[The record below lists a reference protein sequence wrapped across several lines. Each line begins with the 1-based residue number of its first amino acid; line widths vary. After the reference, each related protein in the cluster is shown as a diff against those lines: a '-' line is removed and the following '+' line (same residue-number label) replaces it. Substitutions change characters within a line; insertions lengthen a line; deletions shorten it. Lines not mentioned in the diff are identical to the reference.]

1 VNTRNLLLEIGTEE
15 IPSAFI
21 PGALGDLA
29 QLAREHLNGAHL
41 TYEDVSTMGTPRRLV
56 LCAKNLSDR
65 QPDREEIITGPP
77 AKVAFA
83 SDGKPTKAGEGFAR
97 SHGVSVENLRVEDTE
112 RGLYMVLR
120 RIVPG
125 RVTVELLS
133 ELLPLVIASI
143 PFPKTMRWGT
153 EELHFAR
160 PIRWLVALYGE
171 DVVPFS
177 LAGVETGS
185 ESRGHRF
192 MASVAIRVPS
202 NPEGY
207 IKALEGVFVLADP
220 SVRRDRLLKEARNAA
235 SLVSGNILSDDELV
249 DINTYLTEFPSA
261 VCGSFDRRFLSLPRN
276 VLITCMRE
284 HQKYFAVVDD
294 EGDLMPH
301 FVAINNTLS
310 PRPELVCRGH
320 ERVLRARLS
329 DADFFFKED
338 LKRPLEAFV
347 AELSGMIFHQRL
359 GTLLD
364 KIHRVKALAHYLAEQ
379 VAPDK
384 VKMVERAAWLCKA
397 DLLTEIVGEFPSLQG
412 TIGKECALLSGES
425 QEVANAIEEH
435 YMPVRSGGELPGSLS
450 GALLSIADKIDTIC
464 GTIAIGLKPSGTA
477 DPYGLRRLALGILHI
492 VEERS
497 LCLSLKAL
505 IAEASHQL
513 ENQISDI
520 SKGLITE
527 VITFFERRFS
537 YDLTARGM
545 DHDIVDAAT
554 RVEFDDVK
562 DCILRAKALK
572 AVRSRPEFEPLSVA
586 FKRVMNILK
595 GFEGGAVNPL
605 LLEAEEE
612 KTLYELYLSVEKKVG
627 VSLER
632 RDYEQAL
639 VTLLSLKPQV
649 DGFFDHVLVMT
660 EDSDVRAN
668 RLALLQNIASLFL
681 RIGDLSAIVVSG

>member
-1 VNTRNLLLEIGTEE
+1 MTTRNLLLEIGTEE

-29 QLAREHLNGAHL
+29 QLAKEHLNGAHL
-41 TYEDVSTMGTPRRLV
+41 TYEDVSTMGAPRRLV
-56 LCAKNLSDR
+56 LFANNLSDR
-65 QPDREEIITGPP
+65 QPDREEIVTGPP

-83 SDGKPTKAGEGFAR
+83 SDGKPTKAGDGFAR
-97 SHGVSVENLRVEDTE
+97 SHGVSVEDLQVEDTE
-112 RGLYMVLR
+112 RGLYTVLR

-125 RVTVELLS
+125 RYTLELLS
-133 ELLPLVIASI
+133 ELLPMIITSI

-153 EELHFAR
+153 EELRFAR

-171 DVVPFS
+171 DIVPFS

-192 MASVAIRVPS
+192 MAPVAIRVLS
-202 NPEGY
+202 NLESY
-207 IKALEGVFVLADP
+207 VKALEGVFVLVDP
-220 SVRRDRLLKEARNAA
+220 SVRRNRLLKEARNAA
-235 SLVSGNILSDDELV
+235 ASVSGNILSDDELV

-261 VCGSFDRRFLSLPRN
+261 VCGSFDKRFLALPRD

-284 HQKYFAVVDD
+284 HQKYFAIVDD
-294 EGDLMPH
+294 KGDLMPH
-301 FVAINNTLS
+301 FVAINNTRS
-310 PRPELVCRGH
+310 PRPGLVCMGH

-338 LKRPLEAFV
+338 MKRPLEAFV

-384 VKMVERAAWLCKA
+384 VKVVERAAWLCKA

-412 TIGKECALLSGES
+412 IIGKEYALLSGES

-450 GALLSIADKIDTIC
+450 GALLSIADKMDTIC

-513 ENQISDI
+513 GNQISDI
-520 SKGLITE
+520 SKELITE
-527 VITFFERRFS
+527 VIVFFERRFS

-554 RVEFDDVK
+554 KVEFDDVK
-562 DCILRAKALK
+562 DCILRARALK
-572 AVRSRPEFEPLSVA
+572 AVRSRPEFEALSVA
-586 FKRVMNILK
+586 FKRVINIIK

-612 KTLYELYLSVEKKVG
+612 KALYELYLSVEKKVG

-649 DGFFDHVLVMT
+649 DSFFDHVLVMT
-660 EDSDVRAN
+660 EDMDVRAN
-668 RLALLQNIASLFL
+668 RLALLWNIASLFL
-681 RIGDLSAIVVSG
+681 RIGDLSVIVVSR

>member
-1 VNTRNLLLEIGTEE
+1 MNTRNLLLEIGTEE
-15 IPSAFI
+15 IPAAFI
-21 PGALGDLA
+21 SGALDDLA
-29 QLAREHLNGAHL
+29 RLAGEHLDREHL
-41 TYEDVSTMGTPRRLV
+41 TYEDVSTIGTPRRLV
-56 LCAKNLSDR
+56 LFVKNLPDR
-65 QPDREEIITGPP
+65 QPDREEVITGPP
-77 AKVAFA
+77 AKVAFS

-97 SHGVSVENLRVEDTE
+97 SHGVRVEDLQVEDTE
-112 RGLYMVLR
+112 KGLYIVLR

-125 RVTVELLS
+125 RETIELLS
-133 ELLPLVIASI
+133 KLLPLVIAAI

-153 EELHFAR
+153 EELRFAR

-171 DVVPFS
+171 DIVPFS

-192 MASVAIRVPS
+192 MAPEAIRVSS
-202 NPEGY
+202 NPDGY

-220 SVRRDRLLKEARNAA
+220 SVRRNRLLKEARNATA
-235 SLVSGNILSDDELV
+235 SVSGNILSDDELV

-261 VCGSFDRRFLSLPRN
+261 VCGSFDKRFLALPRD

-284 HQKYFAVVDD
+284 HQKYFAVVDYN
-294 EGDLMPH
+294 GDLMPH
-301 FVAINNTLS
+301 FVAINNTRS
-310 PRPELVCRGH
+310 PRPGLVCEGH

-329 DADFFFKED
+329 DAEFFFKED
-338 LKRPLEAFV
+338 LKRPLDAFV
-347 AELSGMIFHQRL
+347 AELSGMIFHKRL
-359 GTLLD
+359 GTVLD
-364 KIHRVKALAHYLAEQ
+364 KIHRVKALAHYLAKQ
-379 VAPDK
+379 VAQDK
-384 VKMVERAAWLCKA
+384 VKEIERAAWLCKA
-397 DLLTEIVGEFPSLQG
+397 DLLTEMVGEFPSLQG
-412 TIGKECALLSGES
+412 IIGREYALLSGES
-425 QEVANAIEEH
+425 REVANAIEEH
-435 YMPVRSGGELPGSLS
+435 YMPVRSGGQLPGSLP
-450 GALLSIADKIDTIC
+450 GALLSIADKMDTIC

-497 LCLSLKAL
+497 LSLSLKAL

-513 ENQISDI
+513 ENQLSEV
-520 SKGLITE
+520 SKELTTE
-527 VITFFERRFS
+527 VMTFFKRRFS
-537 YDLTARGM
+537 YDLTAKGM
-545 DHDIVDAAT
+545 DHDVVEAVT

-562 DCILRAKALK
+562 DCILRARAL
-572 AVRSRPEFEPLSVA
+572 ASVRSRPEFEPLSSA

-612 KTLYELYLSVEKKVG
+612 KALYEVYLSVEEKVG
-627 VSLER
+627 VSLES

-649 DGFFDHVLVMT
+649 DSFFDHVMVMT
-660 EDSDVRAN
+660 EDIDVRAN
-668 RLALLQNIASLFL
+668 RLALLWNIARLFL

>member
-1 VNTRNLLLEIGTEE
+1 MTTRNLLLEIGTEE

-29 QLAREHLNGAHL
+29 QLAKEHLNGAHL

-56 LCAKNLSDR
+56 LFARNLSDR
-65 QPDREEIITGPP
+65 QPDREEIVTGPP

-83 SDGKPTKAGEGFAR
+83 SDGKPTKAGDGFAR
-97 SHGVSVENLRVEDTE
+97 SHGVSVEDLQVEDTE
-112 RGLYMVLR
+112 GGLYIVLR

-125 RVTVELLS
+125 RDTLELLS

-153 EELHFAR
+153 EELRFAR

-171 DVVPFS
+171 DIVPFS

-192 MASVAIRVPS
+192 MAPVAIRVLS
-202 NPEGY
+202 NLESY
-207 IKALEGVFVLADP
+207 VKALEGVFVLVDP
-220 SVRRDRLLKEARNAA
+220 SVRRNRLLKEARNAA
-235 SLVSGNILSDDELV
+235 ASVSGNILSDDELV

-261 VCGSFDRRFLSLPRN
+261 VCGSFDKRFLALPRD

-284 HQKYFAVVDD
+284 HQKYFAIVDD
-294 EGDLMPH
+294 KGDLMPH
-301 FVAINNTLS
+301 FVAINNTRS
-310 PRPELVCRGH
+310 PRPGLVCRGH

-338 LKRPLEAFV
+338 LKQPLEAFV

-384 VKMVERAAWLCKA
+384 VKVVERAARLCKA
-397 DLLTEIVGEFPSLQG
+397 DLLTEMVGEFPSLQG
-412 TIGKECALLSGES
+412 AIGKEYALLSGES
-425 QEVANAIEEH
+425 REVANAIEEH
-435 YMPVRSGGELPGSLS
+435 YMPVRSGGDLPGSLS
-450 GALLSIADKIDTIC
+450 GALLSIADKMDTIC

-513 ENQISDI
+513 GNQISDI
-520 SKGLITE
+520 SKELITE
-527 VITFFERRFS
+527 VIAFFERRFS

-562 DCILRAKALK
+562 DCVLRARALA
-572 AVRSRPEFEPLSVA
+572 AVRSRPEFESLSVA
-586 FKRVMNILK
+586 FKRVMNIIK

-612 KTLYELYLSVEKKVG
+612 KALYELYLSVEKKVG

-649 DGFFDHVLVMT
+649 DSFFDHVLVMT
-660 EDSDVRAN
+660 EDMDVRAN
-668 RLALLQNIASLFL
+668 RLALLWNIAGLFL

>member
-1 VNTRNLLLEIGTEE
+1 MNTRNLLLEIGTEE
-15 IPSAFI
+15 IPAAFI
-21 PGALGDLA
+21 SGALDDLA
-29 QLAREHLNGAHL
+29 RLAGEHLDREHLTH
-41 TYEDVSTMGTPRRLV
+41 EDVSTIGTPRRLV
-56 LCAKNLSDR
+56 LFVKNLPDR

-77 AKVAFA
+77 AKVAFS

-97 SHGVSVENLRVEDTE
+97 SHGVSVDDLQVEDTE
-112 RGLYMVLR
+112 KGLYIVLR

-125 RVTVELLS
+125 RETIELLS
-133 ELLPLVIASI
+133 ELLPLIITAI

-153 EELHFAR
+153 EELRFGR

-171 DVVPFS
+171 DIVPFS

-192 MASVAIRVPS
+192 MAPEAIRVPS

-207 IKALEGVFVLADP
+207 VKALEGVFVLADP
-220 SVRRDRLLKEARNAA
+220 SVRRNRLLKEARNATA
-235 SLVSGNILSDDELV
+235 SVSGNILSDDELV

-261 VCGSFDRRFLSLPRN
+261 VCGSFDKRFLALPRD

-284 HQKYFAVVDD
+284 HQKYFAVVDYK
-294 EGDLMPH
+294 GDLMPH
-301 FVAINNTLS
+301 FVAINNTRS
-310 PRPELVCRGH
+310 PRPGLVCEGH

-347 AELSGMIFHQRL
+347 ADLSGMIFHQHL
-359 GTLLD
+359 GTVLD

-379 VAPDK
+379 VAQDK
-384 VKMVERAAWLCKA
+384 VKVVERAAWLCKA

-412 TIGKECALLSGES
+412 IIGREYALLSGES
-425 QEVANAIEEH
+425 REVANAIEEH
-435 YMPVRSGGELPGSLS
+435 YMPVRSGGQLPGSLP
-450 GALLSIADKIDTIC
+450 GALLSIADKMDTIC

-497 LCLSLKAL
+497 LSLSLKAL

-513 ENQISDI
+513 ENQLSEV
-520 SKGLITE
+520 SKELTTE
-527 VITFFERRFS
+527 VMTFFKRRFS
-537 YDLTARGM
+537 YDLTAKGM
-545 DHDIVDAAT
+545 DHDVVEAVT

-562 DCILRAKALK
+562 DCILRARAL
-572 AVRSRPEFEPLSVA
+572 ASVRSRPEFEPLSTA

-612 KTLYELYLSVEKKVG
+612 KALYEVYLSVEKKVG
-627 VSLER
+627 VSLES

-649 DGFFDHVLVMT
+649 DSFFDHVMVMT
-660 EDSDVRAN
+660 EDIDVRAN
-668 RLALLQNIASLFL
+668 RLALLWNIACLFL

>member
-1 VNTRNLLLEIGTEE
+1 MNTRNLLLEIGTEE
-15 IPSAFI
+15 IPAAFI
-21 PGALGDLA
+21 PGALDDLA
-29 QLAREHLNGAHL
+29 RLAGEHLDREHL
-41 TYEDVSTMGTPRRLV
+41 TYEDVSTIGTPRRLV
-56 LCAKNLSDR
+56 LFVKNLPDR

-77 AKVAFA
+77 AKVAFS

-97 SHGVSVENLRVEDTE
+97 SHGVRVEDLQVEDTE
-112 RGLYMVLR
+112 KGLYIVLR

-125 RVTVELLS
+125 RETIELLS
-133 ELLPLVIASI
+133 KLLPLVITAI

-153 EELHFAR
+153 EDLRFAR

-185 ESRGHRF
+185 ESHGHRF
-192 MASVAIRVPS
+192 MAPEAISVPS

-207 IKALEGVFVLADP
+207 VKALEGVFVLADP
-220 SVRRDRLLKEARNAA
+220 SVRRNRLLEDARNVTA
-235 SLVSGNILSDDELV
+235 SVSGNILSDDELV

-261 VCGSFDRRFLSLPRN
+261 VCGSFDKHFLALPRD

-284 HQKYFAVVDD
+284 HQKYFAVVDYK
-294 EGDLMPH
+294 GDLMPH

-310 PRPELVCRGH
+310 PRPGLVCEGH

-347 AELSGMIFHQRL
+347 ADLSGMIFHKRL
-359 GTLLD
+359 GSVLD

-379 VAPDK
+379 VARDK
-384 VKMVERAAWLCKA
+384 VKVVERAAWLCKA
-397 DLLTEIVGEFPSLQG
+397 DLLTEMVGEFPSLQG
-412 TIGKECALLSGES
+412 IIGREYALLSGES

-435 YMPVRSGGELPGSLS
+435 YMPIRSGGELPESLP
-450 GALLSIADKIDTIC
+450 GALLSIADKMDTIC

-497 LCLSLKAL
+497 MSLSLEEL
-505 IAEASHQL
+505 IAEASHRL
-513 ENQISDI
+513 ENQLSEV
-520 SKGLITE
+520 SRELIAE
-527 VITFFERRFS
+527 VITFFKRRFS

-545 DHDIVDAAT
+545 DHDVVEAAT

-562 DCILRAKALK
+562 DCVLRARAL
-572 AVRSRPEFEPLSVA
+572 ASVRSRPEFEPLSVA
-586 FKRVMNILK
+586 FKRIMNILK
-595 GFEGGAVNPL
+595 GFEGGTVNPS
-605 LLEAEEE
+605 LLEAEQE
-612 KTLYELYLSVEKKVG
+612 KALYKVYLSVEKKVD
-627 VSLER
+627 VFLES

-649 DGFFDHVLVMT
+649 DSFFDHVMVMT
-660 EDSDVRAN
+660 ENTDVRAN
-668 RLALLQNIASLFL
+668 RLALLWNIARLFL